1 MKTIEINLLP
11 PEYASEKPYS
21 LRNISFVVL
30 SFLILIFLV
39 MDVYKLIDR
48 EKAFN
53 LHNQSIMRVFAQYR
67 PFKQKIDNLRKRAV
81 LLNQRRSEL
90 AVLVNQRIT
99 WSDKLSQIYMLIP
112 PEVWLSTISIE
123 REISKIPLGRQ
134 AGATAKNTPQ
144 KEEVKILLHIQGEA
158 EDIGS
163 IGELI
168 RRLATLPYL
177 EKPSFDLINQ
187 EQIETRSVMSFTV
200 SAQVNPFQTG
210 VTSPKAR
217 VLSGLRSVE

>member
-39 MDVYKLIDR
+39 IDVYKLIDQ

-53 LHNQSIMRVFAQYR
+53 HHNQSIMRVFAQYR
-67 PFKQKIDNLRKRAV
+67 PFKQKIENLRKRAV

-90 AVLVNQRIT
+90 AALVNQRIT

-144 KEEVKILLHIQGEA
+144 KEEPKILLHIQGEA
-158 EDIGS
+158 EDIAS
-163 IGELI
+163 IAELI
-168 RRLATLPYL
+168 ARLETLPFL
-177 EKPSFDLINQ
+177 EKPRFSSINQ
-187 EQIETRSVMSFTV
+187 ELLDNRSVMSFTIV
-200 SAQVNPFQTG
+200 AQVNPFQTG
-210 VTSPKAR
+210 VTSPKGR
-217 VLSGLRSVE
+217 VLLGLRSVE